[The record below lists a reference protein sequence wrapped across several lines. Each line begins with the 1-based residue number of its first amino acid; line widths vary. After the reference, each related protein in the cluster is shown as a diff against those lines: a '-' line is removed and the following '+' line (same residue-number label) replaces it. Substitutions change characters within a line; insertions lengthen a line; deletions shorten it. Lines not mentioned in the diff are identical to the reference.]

1 MNQRQTLPKPRSA
14 RSNDKRP
21 SDTGMSLPPVLFSLP
36 DLSEPRTAEP
46 PKPAYQAT
54 LASAASVGRELP
66 HVLST
71 PIHPQDSKYS
81 QDSHRATSSNVLNAA
96 IGFLAFATLLIGAKL
111 YSDHRVAERARAS
124 EQPQRMTT
132 VAPTAPK
139 TASPIQSRGPSQNPG
154 GNGNGNGNG
163 IENGNR
169 NAINAGPQQATYE
182 TPIPTNLP
190 QPTESRESSNKAVL
204 EISDPV
210 VSASY
215 PAQAI
220 HGSSSPR
227 QTPAGSDPI
236 PSAPMPSLE
245 PIEPPAPMAQPN
257 SIPRAPYQPQSTSQP
272 PASQSAIPQS
282 TPALAVSPSPI
293 PATSLNTRDMILL
306 RQGKSIDLYNRDPA
320 RETKPVA
327 LHANASASNGTQLT
341 GETYP
346 PVRQR
351 YEPISVPP
359 MPATYGRP
367 TSMEVP
373 TPPKPYE
380 PIGITKEDAL

>member
-1 MNQRQTLPKPRSA
+1 
-14 RSNDKRP
+14 
-21 SDTGMSLPPVLFSLP
+21 
-36 DLSEPRTAEP
+36 
-46 PKPAYQAT
+46 
-54 LASAASVGRELP
+54 
-66 HVLST
+66 
-71 PIHPQDSKYS
+71 
-81 QDSHRATSSNVLNAA
+81 VLNAA

-111 YSDHRVAERARAS
+111 YTDHRVAEQARAS

-139 TASPIQSRGPSQNPG
+139 TARPSQSRGPNQNPS
-154 GNGNGNGNG
+154 GNGNGNG

-182 TPIPTNLP
+182 MPIPTNHP

-282 TPALAVSPSPI
+282 IPVVLADSPSPI

-306 RQGKSIDLYNRDPA
+306 RQGKSIDLYNSYSVKEVID
-320 RETKPVA
+320 
-327 LHANASASNGTQLT
+327 SAGLYTFT
-341 GETYP
+341 FF
-346 PVRQR
+346 
-351 YEPISVPP
+351 
-359 MPATYGRP
+359 
-367 TSMEVP
+367 
-373 TPPKPYE
+373 K
-380 PIGITKEDAL
+380 D